1 MKKICLRLLEWF
13 PSKADLPDGVRISIP
28 MMLVLL
34 LFVWLG
40 QPSAGVGGLITA
52 WLVGVLGRDL
62 SYPKR
67 AKILSLSGLICIL
80 ATLMAQLYLLSPW
93 FGMLGL
99 SLFGMVYGLMGN
111 QRKYIQLIAYN
122 FGFTLIMAL
131 HFAQEHVSW
140 QVVLAANTCA
150 VALALLFSL
159 VGWLWDSGR

>member
-80 ATLMAQLYLLSPW
+80 ATLMA
-93 FGMLGL
+93 
-99 SLFGMVYGLMGN
+99 
-111 QRKYIQLIAYN
+111 
-122 FGFTLIMAL
+122 
-131 HFAQEHVSW
+131 
-140 QVVLAANTCA
+140 
-150 VALALLFSL
+150 
-159 VGWLWDSGR
+159 